1 MKRLDDLWPPP
12 PGNLVLPRDEVHV
25 WRADL
30 DRKTSEIS
38 KLQQTLSEDERAR
51 AARFHFSHD
60 RSRFI
65 VARGVLRAIL
75 GRYVNVPPGQIE
87 FRYEYN
93 GKPGLAAACEEDELR
108 FNLSHSHGL
117 ALYAVASGR
126 EVGIDIEYIHATK
139 ADDGIAE
146 RFFSP
151 AEVAALRALPAK
163 KRTRAFFT
171 CWTRKEAYIKAR
183 GTGLALPLDQFDV
196 TVDPGQP
203 AALLSTRG
211 DPEEASRW
219 SLRDLDPGPGC
230 VAALAVEGGSWQL
243 RCWSWPTA
251 E

>member
-1 MKRLDDLWPPP
+1 MKRLADLWPIPP
-12 PGNLVLPRDEVHV
+12 ANLVLPRDEVHV

-38 KLQQTLSEDERAR
+38 ELQQTLSEDERAR
-51 AARFHFSHD
+51 AARFHFSQD

-75 GRYVNVPPGQIE
+75 GRYLDIPPGRLE
-87 FRYEYN
+87 FRYESN
-93 GKPGLAAACEEDELR
+93 GKPTLAAAYKEETLH
-108 FNLSHSHGL
+108 FNVSHSWGL
-117 ALYAVASGR
+117 ALYAVANSR
-126 EVGIDIEYIHATK
+126 EVGIDIEYIKATE
-139 ADDGIAE
+139 AGSGIAE

-151 AEVAALRALPAK
+151 AEVAALQALPAEE
-163 KRTRAFFT
+163 RTRAFFA
-171 CWTRKEAYIKAR
+171 CWTRKEAYIKAK

-203 AALLSTRG
+203 AALLTTRG

-230 VAALAVEGGSWQL
+230 AAAIAVEGRSWQL
-243 RCWSWPTA
+243 RCWGWPAA